1 MTNQAPATYRTGLTK
16 LNDTFMPMVE
26 SQLYENGIQMSEYQR
41 TCVMNSISSINEM
54 LLKEGLT
61 VNQIDQSNL
70 TQILLTVAS
79 LQLNSAA
86 TPREVYFIKRGES
99 RGQGNPKATVIEMGI
114 EGDGNDA
121 LLARFGRGIKKVHRH
136 WEVKEDDDFTYM
148 SYSGIEI
155 TPPTWVPKG
164 SGKVVRVVYP
174 LEYED
179 GQIEYFISERE
190 DVKANLVAHMFNN
203 LMWDK
208 EKNDKKEK
216 IREFAASHSLDDMLN
231 SQEMQNLGKISP
243 AWKDPQSREAMI
255 VRKMRN
261 RIVKKIPKDFSNAYV
276 ATKFEE
282 AEDDFMSRRLA
293 MKEAEIIEE
302 IQEQANGEVF
312 DPQHDDLSS
321 EIVETSEALSEEVT
335 KEEVQTELIEEDP
348 YA

>member
-1 MTNQAPATYRTGLTK
+1 MTEQTPATYRTGLTK

-26 SQLYENGIQMSEYQR
+26 SQLYDNGIQMTEYQR

-99 RGQGNPKATVIEMGI
+99 RGQGNAKATVIEMGI

-121 LLARFGRGIKKVHRH
+121 LLSRFGRGIKKVHRH

-148 SYSGIEI
+148 SYTGINV

-179 GQIEYFISERE
+179 GQIEYFICERE
-190 DVKANLVAHMFNN
+190 DVKANLIAHMFNN

-216 IREFAASHSLDDMLN
+216 IRVFADAHSLDDMLN
-231 SQEMQNLGKISP
+231 DKDMQVLGKISP

-282 AEDDFMSRRLA
+282 AEDDFMSRRMA
-293 MKEAEIIEE
+293 VKEAEIIEE
-302 IQEQANGEVF
+302 IQDQANTEVF
-312 DPQHDDLSS
+312 EPTPSFEEKSVS
-321 EIVETSEALSEEVT
+321 EEHFEPTNEQTDTSEAAEDV
-335 KEEVQTELIEEDP
+335 DP